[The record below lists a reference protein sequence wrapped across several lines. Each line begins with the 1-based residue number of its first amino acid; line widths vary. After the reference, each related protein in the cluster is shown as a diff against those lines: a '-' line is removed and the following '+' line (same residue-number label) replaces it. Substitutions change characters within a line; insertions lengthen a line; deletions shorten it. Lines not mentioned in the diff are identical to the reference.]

1 MPLYKAILASEVC
14 PRYLTYTSLVP
25 HPYLTYTSLAFV
37 LYVKIVECKVHCS
50 VTFLQDAC
58 TSQPLY
64 FCIVS
69 ATSRLPDRSEVK
81 LCEVN
86 HSLLNLCCVL
96 HSLLCFCWL
105 VFYVLHLY
113 LKCGAKV
120 QPISDY
126 SKHFCFTNGS
136 VLCGTVLGCHNVHAT
151 PYFSVRLTRISLTLP
166 YLAIR
171 AYM

>member
-1 MPLYKAILASEVC
+1 MGEIPHL
-14 PRYLTYTSLVP
+14 YLTCTSLIP
-25 HPYLTYTSLAFV
+25 HLCLTCF
-37 LYVKIVECKVHCS
+37 CS
-50 VTFLQDAC
+50 SCQDYGIWSALSATFLQDAC
-58 TSQPLY
+58 TPQSLY

-105 VFYVLHLY
+105 VLYVLHLY

-136 VLCGTVLGCHNVHAT
+136 VLCGTVLECHNVHAT